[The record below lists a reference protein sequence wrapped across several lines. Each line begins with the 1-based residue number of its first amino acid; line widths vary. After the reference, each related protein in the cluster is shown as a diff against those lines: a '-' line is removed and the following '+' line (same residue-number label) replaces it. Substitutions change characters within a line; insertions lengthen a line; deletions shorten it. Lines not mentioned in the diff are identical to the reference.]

1 MVNIEVPSLRQ
12 TLLQCLS
19 QYGTSMLDSCSVT
32 GSKLALFPSETQ
44 SHKTFVARSR
54 PPLPTSRLPSLFPRK
69 VRYNHPP
76 ALAPRAEPAGLEPKW
91 LLSLKKAMVQ
101 RSAPVAHADHKRSDQ
116 SEACKHSKRIPMD
129 VIGIVKNNTSA
140 PCAGRGPPRP
150 S

>member
-91 LLSLKKAMVQ
+91 LLSLKNNGN
-101 RSAPVAHADHKRSDQ
+101 RH
-116 SEACKHSKRIPMD
+116 CKEQHIRPM
-129 VIGIVKNNTSA
+129 
-140 PCAGRGPPRP
+140 RGPRTPAPLLKFYNSARQGAARVAGAAGGAP
-150 S
+150 TPIIEF